1 MFKTNI
7 EGITMDTSFNWDQ
20 IYNDKYRE
28 LTREGMSH
36 EEAHEKAVEHA
47 NGLQKEHLSNHQIG
61 NVIINGCSN
70 EHNSIFE

>member
-28 LTREGMSH
+28 LTGEGMSH

-47 NGLQKEHLSNHQIG
+47 NGLEKEHLDRYIVHTMFYLKA
-61 NVIINGCSN
+61 
-70 EHNSIFE
+70 EW